1 MSKKSK
7 AKSRKA
13 AKPPRPRTAL
23 DPATGALKLDDWDTA
38 LAPALTRKAFL
49 ALPLGKTV
57 RDLVVNEPW
66 HSWQLA
72 DCKIGGRPF
81 LLGVFYEGERLDMV
95 QLFLQDRR
103 YGTSWE
109 DFSPEKEKARH
120 AAHWRWLRSQLGNAG
135 TRSPAGDERRFA
147 WGSAGAYYDPRN
159 EESSIVISYGKDD
172 RS

>member
-1 MSKKSK
+1 MTKQ
-7 AKSRKA
+7 RKA
-13 AKPPRPRTAL
+13 VRRSPSPTAL
-23 DPATGALKLDDWDTA
+23 DPATGTLKLDDFDTA

-49 ALPLGKTV
+49 ASPLGQAAS
-57 RDLVVNEPW
+57 DLIVNEPW

-72 DCKIGGRPF
+72 DCKIAGRTF

-95 QLFLQDRR
+95 QLFLQDSR

-109 DFSPEKEKARH
+109 DFSPEKEKARR
-120 AAHWRWLRSQLGNAG
+120 AAHWRWLRSQLGTAG
-135 TRSPAGDERRFA
+135 TRSSSGDERRFA
-147 WGSAGAYYDPRN
+147 WGTAGAYYDPRN